1 MNPMGAARLWQIP
14 TLSNKTGRVRVQ
26 LVSATSFLA
35 EVVAVFS
42 SLEPFVA
49 DPFAPVITA
58 SCSHP
63 TNVLNPPFPPL
74 RLLSTIK
81 YTSAHVQDAK
91 A

>member
-1 MNPMGAARLWQIP
+1 MGAAKLWQIP
-14 TLSNKTGRVRVQ
+14 TLSSKTGSVRVQ
-26 LVSATSFLA
+26 LVSASSFLA
-35 EVVAVFS
+35 RGAAVFS
-42 SLEPFVA
+42 SLEPFAA
-49 DPFAPVITA
+49 DPFAPAVTA